1 VPAGLDQQTV
11 INEALNLLGQ
21 QKTITAFPNGTTPSN
36 VAAIVYAPLVNL
48 LLREMDPAFARFTV
62 PLTIAV
68 APPNYPPWL
77 YEYLYP
83 SDCMR
88 LRQVRPP
95 GTGTGSLPDVN
106 DPSPIRANVA
116 FDVISATVTQVIL
129 TNQVNALAVYTSN
142 LITEAQWDSVFQ
154 DAMVRRLGN
163 VFAMALG
170 GRPDFARTILEE
182 SAAEA
187 SMGEA
192 VDEGNFRRP
201 H

>member
-1 VPAGLDQQTV
+1 
-11 INEALNLLGQ
+11 
-21 QKTITAFPNGTTPSN
+21 
-36 VAAIVYAPLVNL
+36 
-48 LLREMDPAFARFTV
+48 
-62 PLTIAV
+62 
-68 APPNYPPWL
+68 
-77 YEYLYP
+77 
-83 SDCMR
+83 
-88 LRQVRPP
+88 
-95 GTGTGSLPDVN
+95 
-106 DPSPIRANVA
+106 
-116 FDVISATVTQVIL
+116 VTQVIL